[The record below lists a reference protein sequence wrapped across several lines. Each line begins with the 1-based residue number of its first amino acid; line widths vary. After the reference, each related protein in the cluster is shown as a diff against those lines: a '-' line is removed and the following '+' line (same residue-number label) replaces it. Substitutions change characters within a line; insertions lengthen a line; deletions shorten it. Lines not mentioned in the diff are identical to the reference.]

1 MTAETERQPLQIKF
15 GGETYEFDEFGLD
28 LDECETVQKYV
39 GRSLGDWS
47 NGLDV
52 CEVKSVMALWWV
64 LRKQSGAPPRS
75 IAGKPPEG
83 FKPLMLWKAWKEA
96 AFAEMER
103 LAAAEKAAEKAAEEE
118 EAGPDPT
125 LPAPSSPAP
134 AGTPTTPDSSAAA
147 LLSPPG

>member
-1 MTAETERQPLQIKF
+1 MTTETERRPLQIEF

-47 NGLDV
+47 NGLEV
-52 CEVKSVMALWWV
+52 CEVKSVLALWWV

-75 IAGKPPEG
+75 IAAKPPEG
-83 FKPLMLWKAWKEA
+83 FRPLMLWKAWRVA
-96 AFAEMER
+96 AIAELER
-103 LAAAEKAAEKAAEEE
+103 MAAAAKAAEEE

-134 AGTPTTPDSSAAA
+134 AGTPTTTDSGVAA